1 MEKSMEIL
9 LDLVT
14 NHMII
19 APVVSWLICQFLK
32 VIITFC
38 IEKEWRWERMF
49 GDGGMPSA
57 HSATVVSLAVMAGY
71 LYGLGSAVF
80 AVTVIFAAVVMHDA
94 TGVRRETGK
103 QAMTILFIIDAIN
116 DMAKEKD
123 RIVQNEKLKTFVGH
137 TPVQVFFGAVAG
149 IVICTLYI
157 LVFHI
162 TGVF

>member
-1 MEKSMEIL
+1 MGEL
-9 LDLVT
+9 LNIFA
-14 NHMII
+14 NHVLICASI
-19 APVVSWLICQFLK
+19 SWLVSQLLK
-32 VIITFC
+32 FFINFIV
-38 IEKEWRWERMF
+38 EKEWKLERLF
-49 GDGGMPSA
+49 GDGGMPSG
-57 HSATVVSLAVMAGY
+57 HSATVMAMAVMTGY
-71 LYGLGSAVF
+71 TCGIGSVEF
-80 AVTVIFAAVVMHDA
+80 GIAAIIAIIVMHDA

-103 QAMTILFIIDAIN
+103 QAMTILYIIDAIN

-149 IVICTLYI
+149 IIVCTIYI